1 MQLFSACP
9 QGRRTF
15 SGGNKRP
22 IFGSYPSAMPTTL
35 ASTFTRFA
43 KRISTITGRPAKFIL
58 AVAVIIAWAITGP
71 LFNYSDT
78 W

>member
-1 MQLFSACP
+1 
-9 QGRRTF
+9 
-15 SGGNKRP
+15 
-22 IFGSYPSAMPTTL
+22 MPTTL